1 MTISHKRMKV
11 LVVGD
16 SFERL
21 NELFRTLESGWFEVL
36 FALGGNAGL
45 RAAGLER
52 PDAILCELGLH
63 DMPGI
68 EFCHSIR
75 KNPLL
80 ENTSFAFLAKSFHNR
95 QNIADAI
102 SAGADDCLCERT
114 ESEHLIAKV
123 YLMIERKRHEVNL
136 REQYEILRSRQVQ
149 IAGIVKMAARLSS
162 AGRSTNLPEGDLALR
177 GDQDTEPDALFGEN
191 PISANM
197 IDSLA
202 NLLDE
207 QVRAFDQWESA
218 MHIAQPAPIKPAMD
232 SNFNTQSEFVM

>member
-1 MTISHKRMKV
+1 MKV

-36 FALGGNAGL
+36 FALGGKAGL

-52 PDAILCELGLH
+52 PDVILCELGLH
-63 DMPGI
+63 DMPGF
-68 EFCHSIR
+68 EFCSAIR
-75 KNPLL
+75 RNPIL
-80 ENTSFAFLAKSFHNR
+80 ENTAFAFLTKSYHNR

-102 SAGADDCLCERT
+102 SAGADDCLCERSET
-114 ESEHLIAKV
+114 EHFVAKT
-123 YLMIERKRHEVNL
+123 YLMIERKRREISL

-149 IAGIVKMAARLSS
+149 IAGIVKMAARVYSD
-162 AGRSTNLPEGDLALR
+162 GRSVNMPQGDLGPS
-177 GDQDTEPDALFGEN
+177 GDVDAN
-191 PISANM
+191 PEAFIGDSPMSAKM
-197 IDSLA
+197 IGALA

-218 MHIAQPAPIKPAMD
+218 MHEAPARPVSPLTG
-232 SNFNTQSEFVM
+232 SNIPNHSEFVM

>member
-1 MTISHKRMKV
+1 MTNSHKRMKV

-36 FALGGNAGL
+36 FALGGKAGL

-52 PDAILCELGLH
+52 PDVILCELGLH
-63 DMPGI
+63 DMPGF
-68 EFCHSIR
+68 EFCHAIR
-75 KNPLL
+75 RNPLL
-80 ENTSFAFLAKSFHNR
+80 ENTAFAFLAKSYHNR

-102 SAGADDCLCERT
+102 SAGADDCLCER
-114 ESEHLIAKV
+114 SEPEHFIAKT
-123 YLMIERKRHEVNL
+123 YLIIERRRHEIIL

-149 IAGIVKMAARLSS
+149 IAEIVRMAARVSS
-162 AGRSTNLPEGDLALR
+162 DGRSISVPQDGMALNGAR
-177 GDQDTEPDALFGEN
+177 EAKTDAPGGES
-191 PISANM
+191 PISAN
-197 IDSLA
+197 IISALA

-218 MHIAQPAPIKPAMD
+218 MHEAPTAPIRPSIVPNIA
-232 SNFNTQSEFVM
+232 NQSEFVM